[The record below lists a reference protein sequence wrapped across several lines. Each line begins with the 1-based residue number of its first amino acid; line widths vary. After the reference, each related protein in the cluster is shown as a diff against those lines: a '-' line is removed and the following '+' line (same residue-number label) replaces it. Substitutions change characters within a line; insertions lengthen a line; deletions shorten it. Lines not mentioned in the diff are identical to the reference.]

1 MQITPTYWSRRL
13 FIQSLSAATA
23 GLLLRPLAAN
33 ATPGG
38 LDPKIA
44 DIVRA
49 TIGIDTHNHIDVPL
63 LSEELPGPDIAL
75 ASEIQKSG
83 LSAICMTF
91 AVDYVKL
98 TYEGQAYERFLTG
111 LKAMD
116 AVLQKNAMTRC
127 LNTADILKAHKS
139 GQPTVIQSV
148 EGGHFLEGKV
158 DRLQLAYDRGL
169 RHLGLLHDHDASTPL
184 GDIFTE
190 PPRWGGLTKFGAS
203 VIRESERLGILVDLA
218 HADDNTINGALKVA
232 TKPVIIT
239 HTGLNTRLG
248 NNPAMAKMMLPRLIS
263 KSQAKIVVSQGGVI
277 GVWTHLA
284 DNAQQMAD
292 NIKAM
297 VDVVG
302 IDHVAIG
309 TDTKLT
315 TPYHSPKDHF
325 EQHDKNKQVHPAVI
339 NGSTEEPRKSNHQH
353 RPSGE
358 TTTNSL
364 WPPLTKGGASGFYYE
379 LVAALL
385 KAGYDQ
391 KAIGKIGG
399 GNYLRVFD
407 LATAKQA

>member
-1 MQITPTYWSRRL
+1 
-13 FIQSLSAATA
+13 
-23 GLLLRPLAAN
+23 
-33 ATPGG
+33 
-38 LDPKIA
+38 
-44 DIVRA
+44 
-49 TIGIDTHNHIDVPL
+49 
-63 LSEELPGPDIAL
+63 
-75 ASEIQKSG
+75 
-83 LSAICMTF
+83 
-91 AVDYVKL
+91 
-98 TYEGQAYERFLTG
+98 
-111 LKAMD
+111 
-116 AVLQKNAMTRC
+116 MTRC

-218 HADDNTINGALKVA
+218 HADDNTTNGALKVA

-263 KSQAKIVVSQGGVI
+263 KSQAKIVASQGGVI

-339 NGSTEEPRKSNHQH
+339 NGSTKEPRKSNHQH